1 MPIYEYVCPEGHDR
15 FEKLSPMS
23 KGEAASCPVCGEVSP
38 RVISM
43 FSARVAVGAGV
54 GASSAP
60 HGWRRSLVCVRRQRL
75 LLSS

>member
-23 KGEAASCPVCGEVSP
+23 KGEAANCPVCGEVSP
-38 RVISM
+38 RVISV

-54 GASSAP
+54 GPGSAP
-60 HGWRRSLVCVRRQRL
+60 VAGGGASCACG
-75 LLSS
+75 SGCC

>member
-1 MPIYEYVCPEGHDR
+1 MPVYEYVCPEGHDR

-23 KGEAASCPVCGEVSP
+23 KGEAASCPVCGESSP

-54 GASSAP
+54 GAGSAP
-60 HGWRRSLVCVRRQRL
+60 MAGGGASCACGG
-75 LLSS
+75 SGCC